1 MADAAPGARD
11 ALAGVDLFAGLST
24 RQLNKLAKVTRTTTH
39 KPGVEIAA
47 EGRGAMAF
55 HVITSGAA
63 SVTVRGRV
71 VRTIGPGEYFG
82 EISLIDGEP
91 RSASVSATG
100 TDVLHTLAIAK
111 TPFDALLADEPSIAK
126 ALLVRLCGRLRA
138 AEASR

>member
-1 MADAAPGARD
+1 MADAARD

-24 RQLNKLAKVTRTTTH
+24 RQLGKLAKVSRPTSH
-39 KPGVEIAA
+39 KPGAEVAA

-55 HVITSGAA
+55 HVITDGVAT
-63 SVTVRGRV
+63 VTVGGRQ
-71 VRTIGPGEYFG
+71 VRTMGPGEYFG

-91 RSASVSATG
+91 RSATVTAAGDAPLQTI
-100 TDVLHTLAIAK
+100 AIAK
-111 TPFDALLADEPSIAK
+111 GPFSALIEEEPSIAK